1 MKRVLTFIGV
11 LLFSGLTNTVSATEY
26 TLPAA
31 NSRLIGENTTLVVPD
46 DGRSLEAIAAEY
58 KIGLLAM
65 LEANPGTDPY
75 LPAQGSE
82 LIIPSQMLLPDTPR
96 QGIVINLAELRLYY
110 FPKGKNN
117 VIVYPIG
124 IGQLGRN
131 TPVMTTSVSQ
141 LIKDPTWT
149 PTKNIRK
156 HYAEQGVILPA
167 VVPAGPE
174 NPMGA
179 FALRLAAGRGEYL
192 IHGTNADFG
201 IGMRVSS
208 GCIRLRPDDIETL
221 FNAVPRGTRVQ
232 IINEAVKYSVEP
244 SGKRYIEVHQPLSK
258 KEDDNPQTLPIVRS
272 ADLNKFIDNNKT
284 DKNIVEQAMVRRSG
298 MPVLVSKGIEP
309 ETQQDLPEENPEE
322 NIVPME
328 DDVKGAEQAVNNDVS
343 ESFKL
348 PPLYQ
353 PGPIYREN

>member
-1 MKRVLTFIGV
+1 MKRVLTFIGI
-11 LLFSGLTNTVSATEY
+11 LLLSGLANTVSATEY

-58 KIGLLAM
+58 GIGLLAM

-75 LPAQGSE
+75 LPTPGSE

-96 QGIVINLAELRLYY
+96 QGMVINLAELRLYY
-110 FPKGKNN
+110 FPKGKNK

-156 HYAEQGVILPA
+156 HYAEQGITLPA

-221 FNAVPRGTRVQ
+221 FNTVPRGTRVQ
-232 IINEAVKYSVEP
+232 IINEAVKYSIEP
-244 SGKRYIEVHQPLSK
+244 NGERYIEVHQPLSK
-258 KEDDNPQTLPIVRS
+258 KENDDPQTLPIVRS
-272 ADLNKFIDNNKT
+272 ADLNEFIGNSKT
-284 DKNIVEQAMVRRSG
+284 DKNIVEQAIVRRSG
-298 MPVLVSKGIEP
+298 MPVLVSKGTEP
-309 ETQQDLPEENPEE
+309 ETQHETQQELREE
-322 NIVPME
+322 NIVRVE
-328 DDVKGAEQAVNNDVS
+328 DVKGTEQAVNEDVS
-343 ESFKL
+343 EPFKL

-353 PGPIYREN
+353 PGPIYRTN